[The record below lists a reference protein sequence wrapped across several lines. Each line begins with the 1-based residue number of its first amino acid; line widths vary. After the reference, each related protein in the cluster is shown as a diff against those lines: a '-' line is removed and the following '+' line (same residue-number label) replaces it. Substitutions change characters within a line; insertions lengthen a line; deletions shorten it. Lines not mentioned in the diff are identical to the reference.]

1 MSKAK
6 KANNKDIVK
15 KPLSHTLKEMWKFKG
30 VYLIMLPAIV
40 WYILFSYVP
49 MAGLSLAFKNYKVKL
64 GIWGSP
70 FIGFKHFEK
79 LFHDSRFFDS
89 VLRTLKINGGRL
101 ILTFPFAIILAL
113 LLNELRMGKFKKVL
127 QVTFTFPHFLSWV
140 IIASIVTNVLSYDG
154 LVNSAIEL
162 LGGDY
167 VNFIGNSQLFVPLVY
182 ITEVWKSAGWSSI
195 IYLAA
200 IAGIDQEQYEA
211 ADIDGASR
219 WDKMKSITLPSILPT
234 ITIMFILAAGNVMTK
249 GFDQVFNMDNAAVH
263 KVSQTL
269 DMYIYNTT
277 FNTTKTDFGYSTAL
291 SLFRSVVNLVFL
303 AVTNWISKKLGGN
316 GLMGGG
322 D

>member
-1 MSKAK
+1 MAK
-6 KANNKDIVK
+6 QIKKKSSVK
-15 KPLSHTLKEMWKFKG
+15 KTLREIVRYRG

-49 MAGLSLAFKNYKVKL
+49 MAGLSLAFKTYKAKL

-70 FIGFKHFEK
+70 FAGLTHFQR
-79 LFHDSRFFDS
+79 LWSDPRFLDS

-113 LLNELRMGKFKKVL
+113 LLNELRLGKSKNVL
-127 QVTFTFPHFLSWV
+127 QVIFTFPHFLSWV

-162 LGGDY
+162 LGGEY
-167 VNFIGNSQLFVPLVY
+167 VNFIGNSKLFVPLVY
-182 ITEVWKSAGWSSI
+182 ITEVWKGAGWSSI

-200 IAGIDQEQYEA
+200 IAGIDVEQYEA

-219 WDKMKSITLPSILPT
+219 WDKVWKITLPSILPT
-234 ITIMFILAAGNVMTK
+234 IIIMFILASGNVMTK
-249 GFDQVFNMDNAAVH
+249 GFDQVFNMDNDAVH

-269 DMYIYNTT
+269 DMYIYNVT
-277 FNTTKTDFGYSTAL
+277 FNAKKTDFGYSTAL
-291 SLFRSVVNLVFL
+291 SLFRSVVNLLFL
-303 AVTNWISKKLGGN
+303 VVTNAIAKKMGGT
-316 GLMGGG
+316 GLMGGS

>member
-1 MSKAK
+1 MAKEKAEK
-6 KANNKDIVK
+6 KIKRPKRSFAK
-15 KPLSHTLKEMWKFKG
+15 TLREIKRFKG
-30 VYLIMLPAIV
+30 VYLIMLPAII
-40 WYILFSYVP
+40 WYIMFSYVP
-49 MAGLSLAFKNYKVKL
+49 MAGLSLAFKTYKAKM

-70 FIGFKHFEK
+70 WAGFKHFER
-79 LFHDSRFFDS
+79 LFQDPKFFDA

-113 LLNELRMGKFKKVL
+113 LLNELRMGKFKKFL

-140 IIASIVTNVLSYDG
+140 IIASIVTNVLSYRG
-154 LVNSAIEL
+154 LVNGAIEL
-162 LGGDY
+162 CGGEY
-167 VNFIGNSQLFVPLVY
+167 VNFIGNSKLFVPLVY
-182 ITEVWKSAGWSSI
+182 ITEVWKGAGWSAI
-195 IYLAA
+195 IYMAA
-200 IAGIDQEQYEA
+200 IAGIDQEQFEA

-219 WDKMKSITLPSILPT
+219 WDKLWRITVPSILPT

-269 DMYIYNTT
+269 DMYIYNVT
-277 FNTTKTDFGYSTAL
+277 FNAKKTDFGYSTAL
-291 SLFRSVVNLVFL
+291 SLFRSVVNLIFL
-303 AVTNWISKKLGGN
+303 VVTNTISKKLGGN

>member
-1 MSKAK
+1 MKAK
-6 KANNKDIVK
+6 REK
-15 KPLSHTLKEMWKFKG
+15 KSRKSFTHTLREINKFKG
-30 VYLIMLPAIV
+30 VYFIMLPAII

-49 MAGLSLAFKNYKVKL
+49 MAGLSLAFKTYKAKL
-64 GIWGSP
+64 GIWRSP
-70 FIGFKHFEK
+70 FAGFVHFER
-79 LFHDSRFFDS
+79 LFQDPKFLDS

-113 LLNELRMGKFKKVL
+113 LLNELRVGKFKKVL

-167 VNFIGNSQLFVPLVY
+167 INFIGNSKLFVPLVY
-182 ITEVWKSAGWSSI
+182 ISEIWKGAGWSSI
-195 IYLAA
+195 IYMAA
-200 IAGIDQEQYEA
+200 IAGIDQEQFEA

-219 WDKMKSITLPSILPT
+219 WDKVFRITLPSILPT

-249 GFDQVFNMDNAAVH
+249 GFDQIFNMDNDAVH

-269 DMYIYNTT
+269 DMYIYNVT
-277 FNTTKTDFGYSTAL
+277 FNAKKTDFGYSTAL
-291 SLFRSVVNLVFL
+291 SLFRSVVNLAFL
-303 AVTNWISKKLGGN
+303 AVTNTISKKLGGN

>member
-1 MSKAK
+1 MAK
-6 KANNKDIVK
+6 KTKNKGSAKKTLREIVRYR
-15 KPLSHTLKEMWKFKG
+15 G

-49 MAGLSLAFKNYKVKL
+49 MAGLSLAFKTYKAKL

-70 FIGFKHFEK
+70 YAGLTHFQR
-79 LFHDSRFFDS
+79 LWSDPRFLDS
-89 VLRTLKINGGRL
+89 VIRTLKINGGRL

-113 LLNELRMGKFKKVL
+113 LLNELRLGKSKNIL
-127 QVTFTFPHFLSWV
+127 QVIFTFPHFLSWV

-162 LGGDY
+162 LGGEY
-167 VNFIGNSQLFVPLVY
+167 VNFIGNSKLFVPLVY
-182 ITEVWKSAGWSSI
+182 ITEVWKGAGWSSI

-200 IAGIDQEQYEA
+200 IAGIDVEQYEA

-219 WDKMKSITLPSILPT
+219 WDKVWKITLPSILPT
-234 ITIMFILAAGNVMTK
+234 IIIMFILASGNVMTK
-249 GFDQVFNMDNAAVH
+249 GFDQVFNMDNDAVH

-269 DMYIYNTT
+269 DMYIYNVT
-277 FNTTKTDFGYSTAL
+277 FNAKKTDFGYSTAL
-291 SLFRSVVNLVFL
+291 SLFRSVVNLLFL
-303 AVTNWISKKLGGN
+303 VVTNAIAKKMGGT
-316 GLMGGG
+316 GLMGGS

>member
-1 MSKAK
+1 MAK
-6 KANNKDIVK
+6 KSVGKPKPTFK
-15 KPLSHTLKEMWKFKG
+15 KTLKEIVRFRG

-49 MAGLSLAFKNYKVKL
+49 MAGLSLAFKTYKAKL

-70 FIGFKHFEK
+70 YTGFTHFEK
-79 LFHDSRFFDS
+79 LFKDPRFLDA

-140 IIASIVTNVLSYDG
+140 IIASIITNVLSYDG

-162 LGGDY
+162 MGGEY
-167 VNFIGNSQLFVPLVY
+167 VNFIGNSKLFVPLVY
-182 ITEVWKSAGWSSI
+182 ITEVWKGAGWSSI
-195 IYLAA
+195 IYMAA
-200 IAGIDQEQYEA
+200 IAGIDQEQFEA

-219 WDKMKSITLPSILPT
+219 WDKMWRITLPSILPT

-269 DMYIYNTT
+269 DMYIYNVT
-277 FNTTKTDFGYSTAL
+277 FNAKKTDFGYSTAI
-291 SLFRSVVNLVFL
+291 SMFRSVVNLTFL
-303 AVTNWISKKLGGN
+303 VIANTITKKLGGN